1 MFRIFGNGP
10 AKTVMDYL
18 RSALKFTTR
27 TEKAKQTQETTED
40 QSTNTPAGRQQESN
54 LNTHHSDLRYPRQG
68 PKFVKHE
75 KVLCFTEDSPYEHY
89 RNQWQ
94 SPNSV
99 FLGNIVGYS
108 KTTGDYYV
116 KINDWNPD
124 QSGKIVKMGERYM
137 ISWEKHCSALN
148 CWGL

>member
-1 MFRIFGNGP
+1 MN
-10 AKTVMDYL
+10 TV
-18 RSALKFTTR
+18 
-27 TEKAKQTQETTED
+27 
-40 QSTNTPAGRQQESN
+40 AGRQKELN
-54 LNTHHSDLRYPRQG
+54 PNTHRSDLRYPRYG
-68 PKFVKHE
+68 PKFVKNE

-94 SPNSV
+94 SPSSV

-116 KINDWNPD
+116 KINDWYPY

-137 ISWEKHCSALN
+137 ISWQKHCSALN